1 MRPEELFFNIEE
13 AAQFASTHEA
23 VGVHRETVAHFDVF
37 FVTVRVHDEQDEL
50 PDSEIGP
57 TIVTMIGG
65 LLTCAFLWLAVIEM
79 FRQALTH

>member
-23 VGVHRETVAHFDVF
+23 TGVHTMYTYVNGHGWFPVF

-50 PDSEIGP
+50 
-57 TIVTMIGG
+57 
-65 LLTCAFLWLAVIEM
+65 WLAVLEM

>member
-50 PDSEIGP
+50 
-57 TIVTMIGG
+57 
-65 LLTCAFLWLAVIEM
+65 WLAVLEM